1 MFRFTFE
8 PSSQRQHKLTYIK
21 TVNKSYPVMVSSF
34 YIENLNIG
42 IKIKKSER
50 KRKKK
55 KRKESRKY
63 RIIEYGEL
71 IYQIILQ
78 L

>member
-1 MFRFTFE
+1 
-8 PSSQRQHKLTYIK
+8 
-21 TVNKSYPVMVSSF
+21 MVSSF

-42 IKIKKSER
+42 IKIKKNEK

-55 KRKESRKY
+55 KRKENRKY